1 MKDFA
6 IDRPT
11 SNVLLG
17 LIFDHAQD
25 IGYKLGTFGDAKRE
39 DFIKSHKFNPCYFL
53 EFHNKRLTHS
63 TNTTLPI
70 ISLDEFF
77 DLTNKDVLNEI
88 ALVNCKIRVE
98 DYGITFFRGDDQV
111 YRCYDSLNEFLN
123 HSMFGNFDLNSIE
136 IGCLKLER
144 DDIVTLMNLVKKY
157 KETQ

>member
-6 IDRPT
+6 IHRPT

-25 IGYKLGTFGDAKRE
+25 IGYKLGAFGDSKLK
-39 DFIKSHKFNPCYFL
+39 DFIKSNKFNHCNYL
-53 EFHNKRLTHS
+53 EFKNERVTQS
-63 TNTTLPI
+63 PNTTLLKL
-70 ISLDEFF
+70 SLDEFF
-77 DLTNKDVLNEI
+77 NLTKEDMLDEI
-88 ALVNCKIRVE
+88 KLVNCKIKLEKHGV
-98 DYGITFFRGDDQV
+98 TFLHDGHQV
-111 YRCYDSLNEFLN
+111 YRCYLNLDNFLT
-123 HSMFGNFDLNSIE
+123 HPMFDNFDLNSIE